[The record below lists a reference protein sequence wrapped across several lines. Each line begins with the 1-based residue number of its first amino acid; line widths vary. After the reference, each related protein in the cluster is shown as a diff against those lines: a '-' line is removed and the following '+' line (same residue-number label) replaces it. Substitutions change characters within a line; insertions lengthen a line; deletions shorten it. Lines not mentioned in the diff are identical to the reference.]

1 MKHVTVD
8 DRRQAFVAKTEEE
21 AYEFCVQSFI
31 EEAKKA
37 IAARASFSVA
47 LSGGQTPARMYE
59 LLTEPSSALLV
70 NWPLLDVFWGD
81 ERCVPPTDPESN
93 YGQAMQYFGRDPLNQ
108 AKIHRIKADSE
119 EREKAAREYEKL
131 VLKSC
136 SSGRL
141 DMILLGIGEDGH
153 TASLFPK
160 TAALKEEQKLFVPN
174 FVPQK
179 NVWRQTI
186 TFPAIDQARAVY
198 VIAIGKSKSK
208 ILKQIFFGEYT
219 VDEIPAQ
226 RLGIPTNPVYYILDK
241 KSAYGLGL

>member
-8 DRRQAFVAKTEEE
+8 ERRQAFVAKTEDE
-21 AYEFCVQSFI
+21 AYEFCVHTFI
-31 EEAKKA
+31 EESQKA

-47 LSGGQTPARMYE
+47 LSGGQTPLRMYE
-59 LLTEPSSALLV
+59 LLTEPSSALRV
-70 NWPLLDVFWGD
+70 NWPLLEVFWGD

-93 YGQAMQYFGRDPLNQ
+93 FGQAMQYFERPPLNQ
-108 AKIHRIKADSE
+108 AKFHRMKAEVED
-119 EREKAAREYEKL
+119 REKAAREYEKL

-141 DMILLGIGEDGH
+141 DMVLLGIGADGH

-174 FVPQK
+174 FVPQL
-179 NVWRQTI
+179 NSWRQTI

-198 VIAIGKSKSK
+198 VLAFGKTKSK

-219 VDEIPAQ
+219 SEEIPAR